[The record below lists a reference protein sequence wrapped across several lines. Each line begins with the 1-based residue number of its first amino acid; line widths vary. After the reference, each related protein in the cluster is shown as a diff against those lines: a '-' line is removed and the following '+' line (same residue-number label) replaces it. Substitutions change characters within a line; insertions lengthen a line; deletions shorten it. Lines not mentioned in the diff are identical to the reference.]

1 MSERLAYVQQLET
14 QIAEAKSK
22 LDRLT
27 AEQKEVLIAAQR
39 EEVQNLEKYFDE
51 ANINLKGISESGE
64 EAWHALK
71 EDAERLLANIKSAL
85 KRLFG
90 E

>member
-51 ANINLKGISESGE
+51 ANINLKGLSESGE

>member
-14 QIAEAKSK
+14 QITAAKSK
-22 LDRLT
+22 LDQLK
-27 AEQKEVLIAAQR
+27 AEQKEVLIAAQQ

-64 EAWHALK
+64 EAWQSLK
-71 EDAERLLANIKSAL
+71 EDAERLLENIKSAL
-85 KRLFG
+85 KRLLG

>member
-1 MSERLAYVQQLET
+1 MSERLAYAQQLET
-14 QIAEAKSK
+14 QIAAAKSK
-22 LDRLT
+22 LDQLKS
-27 AEQKEVLIAAQR
+27 EQKEVLIAAQR
-39 EEVQNLEKYFDE
+39 EEIQNLEKYFDE
-51 ANINLKGISESGE
+51 ASINLRGISESGE

-71 EDAERLLANIKSAL
+71 EDAEQLLENIKGAL

>member
-14 QIAEAKSK
+14 QIAAAKSK
-22 LDRLT
+22 LDQLK
-27 AEQKEVLIAAQR
+27 AEQEEVLIAAQR
-39 EEVQNLEKYFDE
+39 EEIQNLEKYFDE
-51 ANINLKGISESGE
+51 ANINLKGLSESGE
-64 EAWHALK
+64 EAWHSLK
-71 EDAERLLANIKSAL
+71 EDAERLLENIKGAL